1 MTPLFAPLNLDDES
15 KINALIRNNYCGVD
29 NSILDEYVDVASEYE
44 LVDLLDF
51 SRVNFDKTIKTVAT
65 LSIRK

>member
-51 SRVNFDKTIKTVAT
+51 HV
-65 LSIRK
+65 